1 VESIQCFP
9 YGRLLAGIFQ
19 TKHAVT
25 SSALV
30 LAHLACN
37 IPLSAAESYS
47 APALEEIIVTAQK
60 REQSLQDT
68 PNFFFENALPVNA
81 SIAISRLVTPFV
93 VRGQ

>member
-1 VESIQCFP
+1 MVDSMQCFS
-9 YGRLLAGIFQ
+9 YGRLLAGTSR
-19 TKHAVT
+19 TKHAVA
-25 SSALV
+25 SS
-30 LAHLACN
+30 AHLACN
-37 IPLSAAESYS
+37 IPVYAAESYS

-68 PNFFFENALPVNA
+68 PSFFFESALPVNA